1 MADQIQITVDPRVTE
16 LGVKVKFAVLSN
28 AAVRRD
34 DPYLEELKRA
44 SAERLGVK
52 WADQDISDEPVIQE
66 FHRLHALVG
75 GDKPELVPAPEALV
89 KFVVQRGAYPTINT
103 VVDAYNVIS
112 AEELLAL
119 GAHDLRTIAGPLRL
133 KFTTGHERFIPLG
146 KPQPVPVPRG
156 EYVYMD
162 DTDILCRLEVRQA
175 EKSKIG
181 LSTRDILLII
191 QGNAVVTDEAL
202 SAAAERL
209 FNLLMDVTGGR
220 VAVVEPV
227 AREYGGLISR

>member
-1 MADQIQITVDPRVTE
+1 MVDQIQITVDPRITE
-16 LGVKVKFAVLSN
+16 LGVKVRFAVLSN

-44 SAERLGVK
+44 SAERICVK
-52 WADQDISDEPVIQE
+52 WTERDISEEPVIKE
-66 FHRLHALVG
+66 FHRLHTLVG

-119 GAHDLRTIAGPLRL
+119 GAHDLQMIEGPLRF
-133 KFTTGHERFIPLG
+133 KFTDGNERFIPLG
-146 KPQPVPVPRG
+146 KQRSVPIPRG
-156 EYVYMD
+156 EYAYMD
-162 DTDILCRLEVRQA
+162 NVDILCRLEVRQA

-191 QGNAVVTDEAL
+191 QGNTAVTDEAL
-202 SAAAERL
+202 SAAAARL
-209 FNLLMDVTGGR
+209 FNLLRDVTGGR
-220 VAVVEPV
+220 VAVVEPDV
-227 AREYGGLISR
+227 WEYGD